1 MLSHHAIIEKTYE
14 VFALFG
20 SYIFSPIILS
30 EMFSSTDTLEC
41 QIATRDPLFFGERP
55 KTNPITASTEASY

>member
-20 SYIFSPIILS
+20 SYICSSIILS

-41 QIATRDPLFFGERP
+41 QIATRDPLFF
-55 KTNPITASTEASY
+55 